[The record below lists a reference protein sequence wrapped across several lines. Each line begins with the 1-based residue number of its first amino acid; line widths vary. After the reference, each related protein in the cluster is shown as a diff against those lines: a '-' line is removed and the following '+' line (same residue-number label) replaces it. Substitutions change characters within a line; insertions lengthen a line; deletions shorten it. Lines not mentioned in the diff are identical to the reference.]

1 MWNPLKGLRK
11 DKRQLAQEMIDDLRR
26 KGARIGQ
33 DVFIYSPNTT
43 LIDNTN
49 AFLLTIG
56 DHVRITN
63 GVRILTHDYA
73 WSVAKAYGSET
84 VMPGAILGAQSP
96 VKIGSHVFI
105 GMDAIIT
112 RGVTIGD
119 HVIIGAGSVVT
130 KDCKANSVYAGNP
143 AKRIC
148 SLEEFWHK
156 RKAMQFEE
164 ARTVALHYRERFGVN
179 PPREIFSEYFQLFCT
194 REQAEKVDA
203 FRRQMARMDTLAETQ
218 TYMEANPP
226 IFDGYEAF
234 LNACYTD
241 DK

>member
-1 MWNPLKGLRK
+1 MWNPLKGWRK
-11 DKRQLAQEMIDDLRR
+11 DKCRIAQDMIDDLRS
-26 KGARIGQ
+26 KGARIGE

-43 LIDNTN
+43 MIDSTS
-49 AFLLTIG
+49 AYLLTIG

-73 WSVAKAYGSET
+73 WSAAKGYSSEA
-84 VMPGAILGAQSP
+84 VMAGAILGAQSP

-130 KDCKANSVYAGNP
+130 KDCEANSVYAGNP

-148 SLEEFWHK
+148 SMEAFWHK
-156 RKAMQFEE
+156 RKAMQFQE
-164 ARTVALHYRERFGVN
+164 ARTLALHYRERFGKN
-179 PPREIFSEYFQLFCT
+179 PPKEIFNEYFQLFCT
-194 REQAEKVDA
+194 REEAEKVDA
-203 FRRQMARMDTLAETQ
+203 FRKQMARMDTMAETQ
-218 TYMEANPP
+218 AYMEANPP
-226 IFDGYEAF
+226 RFDGYEAF
-234 LNACYTD
+234 LKACYAD
-241 DK
+241 DE